1 MTRMI
6 RCAQYLQKQ
15 AYQCGV
21 NRHNSDELHRELER
35 MQISARKLGRDFHA
49 KIMWAKQ
56 YGLVPKKRPA
66 VVSAAASPA
75 ASAAASR
82 GNGTS
87 AAPEK
92 KVRTGKDSD
101 EKKKKV
107 AKSPPTTPTRARTG
121 GVASPLPASSSPGA
135 PSTHTASSP
144 RTLQG
149 SPGSWSTASTLR
161 MPLPQPA
168 TSSRVASPTPS
179 KDSVDSVGEGS
190 RGES

>member
-1 MTRMI
+1 
-6 RCAQYLQKQ
+6 
-15 AYQCGV
+15 
-21 NRHNSDELHRELER
+21 

-92 KVRTGKDSD
+92 KVRTGKNSD
-101 EKKKKV
+101 EKKKNRWCGKSSASQLVTGCAIDSHSFFPEDV
-107 AKSPPTTPTRARTG
+107 ARFAGLMVYCFDTEDAATAASNFIKG
-121 GVASPLPASSSPGA
+121 GKPDAV
-135 PSTHTASSP
+135 
-144 RTLQG
+144 
-149 SPGSWSTASTLR
+149 
-161 MPLPQPA
+161 
-168 TSSRVASPTPS
+168 
-179 KDSVDSVGEGS
+179 EGQ
-190 RGES
+190 R

>member
-1 MTRMI
+1 MPPKLATKTAKRSGFRHGGKTITRVI
-6 RCAQYLQKQ
+6 RCAQYLQTQ

-21 NRHNSDELHRELER
+21 NRHNSNELHRGLER

-92 KVRTGKDSD
+92 KVRTGKNSD
-101 EKKKKV
+101 EKKKKKV
-107 AKSPPTTPTRARTG
+107 AKSPPTTPGRARTG

-161 MPLPQPA
+161 MPLP
-168 TSSRVASPTPS
+168 
-179 KDSVDSVGEGS
+179 
-190 RGES
+190 